1 MSGSAT
7 FESCLS
13 DGIKLAGKDCPL
25 RHVDRI
31 RDRCRVAEPSA
42 CSGSL
47 CRSST
52 HDVQFAASIA
62 EIAWASGRPIGF
74 EAVPA
79 EPGQPAPSVTTLNV
93 MGKTVEEMLDAL
105 VARDVRYSWSE
116 ENAVLH
122 LRPRASRRDSNS
134 PLNRKIDA
142 FAVRDVTLADAS
154 HEIHF
159 LLQPELRG
167 LVIVGS
173 GIAAH
178 QLGLRRFDVNI
189 ANTTVLGVLDAI
201 VMAHGASSWHVTY
214 SQTGDWLHIGFD
226 TFDGWG
232 TTW

>member
-1 MSGSAT
+1 LVTLRSPAKIALFLMSIGSVAVGA
-7 FESCLS
+7 LQN
-13 DGIKLAGKDCPL
+13 LPL
-25 RHVDRI
+25 GRGPYVGLPLTT
-31 RDRCRVAEPSA
+31 A
-42 CSGSL
+42 SL
-47 CRSST
+47 QR
-52 HDVQFAASIA
+52 AIA
-62 EIAWASGRPIGF
+62 EMAWASGRPIGF

-79 EPGQPAPSVTTLNV
+79 EPWQPTPAATTLNV